1 MKTLLQTYALS
12 NRAHKAYYLIYPSNI
27 TKEAHFMVIIPYH
40 KKSKVVT
47 SMYLGLQITK
57 KLNRNQLKLI
67 GLCLGT
73 IFMTH
78 GIEA

>member
-12 NRAHKAYYLIYPSNI
+12 NRAHKAYYLIYHSNI

-47 SMYLGLQITK
+47 SMYLG
-57 KLNRNQLKLI
+57 
-67 GLCLGT
+67 
-73 IFMTH
+73 
-78 GIEA
+78 